1 MQSTNMDQYNAF
13 RRAGLGLYLNH
24 GMHSYSH
31 KEHSDLNFFCAG
43 DDLNMLDLI

>member
-1 MQSTNMDQYNAF
+1 MDQYNAF

-31 KEHSDLNFFCAG
+31 KEHSDLKKIYAG
-43 DDLNMLDLI
+43 DDLNTLDLI